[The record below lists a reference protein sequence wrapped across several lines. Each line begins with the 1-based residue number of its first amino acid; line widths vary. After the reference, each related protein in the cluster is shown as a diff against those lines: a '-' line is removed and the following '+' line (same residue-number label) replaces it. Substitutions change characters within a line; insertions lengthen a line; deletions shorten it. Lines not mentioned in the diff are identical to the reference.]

1 MVILVV
7 IVAIY
12 FGYHHRNKVSFRID
26 VKWIAFQ
33 HLEPYLHNQGF
44 LLGSTLFP
52 GVFLEIFKKN
62 RRGTRVVREKLV
74 LMIAWLN
81 LLRYAET

>member
-44 LLGSTLFP
+44 LLGGTLFP
-52 GVFLEIFKKN
+52 EVFLVIFQEKPPWDQG
-62 RRGTRVVREKLV
+62 RQKLV
-74 LMIAWLN
+74 LMITWLN
-81 LLRYAET
+81 LLRYAEA